1 MVSLESVGVS
11 SFKVIRQPKA
21 AQCRVKLPNCCV
33 ESFDPQKYS
42 VITKTDAIASLDTGL
57 RHKQVWGS
65 RTSQIQCYRLNRDC
79 QSGFLPPVRSALNG
93 K

>member
-1 MVSLESVGVS
+1 MVSLEAVGVS

-42 VITKTDAIASLDTGL
+42 VITKTDAIASLDI
-57 RHKQVWGS
+57 V
-65 RTSQIQCYRLNRDC
+65 
-79 QSGFLPPVRSALNG
+79 
-93 K
+93 